1 MHGAWLSF
9 SDAPLLDNAELHI
22 EDNER
27 VCLVGRNGAGKST
40 LMKILNREQGLD
52 DGRIIYEQDLIV
64 ARLQQDPPR
73 NVEGSVY
80 DFVAEGIEEQ
90 AEYLKRYHD
99 ISRLVMNDP
108 SEKNLNELA
117 KVQEQLDHHNL
128 WQLENRINEV
138 LAQLGLDPNVAL
150 SSLSGGWLRKA
161 ALGRALVSN
170 PRVLLLDEPT
180 NHLDLDAVIW
190 LEKWLKSYQGTLIL
204 ISHDRDFLDPI
215 VDKIIHIEQQSMF
228 EYTGNYSS
236 FEVQRA
242 TRLAQQQA
250 MYESQ
255 QERVAHLQSYIDRF
269 RAKATKAKQA
279 QSRIKMLERM
289 ELIAPAHVDNPF
301 RFSFRAPE
309 SLPNPLLKMEKVSAG
324 YGDRIILDSIKLNLV
339 PGSRIGLLGR
349 NGAGKS
355 TLIKLL
361 AGELAPVSG
370 EIGLAK
376 GIKLGY
382 FAQHQLEYLRADESP
397 LQHLARLAPQEL
409 EQKLRD
415 YLGGF
420 GFQGDKVT
428 EETRRFSGGEKAR
441 LVLALIVWQRPNLL
455 LLDEPTNHLDLD
467 MRQALTEALIEFE
480 GALVVVS
487 HDRHLLRSTTDDLY
501 LVHDRKVEPFDGDL
515 EDYQQWLSD
524 VQKQENQTDE
534 APKENANSAQA
545 RKDQKRR
552 EAELRAQTQPLRKEI
567 ARLEKE
573 MEKLN
578 AQLAQA
584 EEKLGDS
591 ELYDQ
596 NRKAEL
602 TACLQQQASAKSGLE
617 ECEMAWL
624 EAQEQLEQMLLEG
637 QSN

>member
-1 MHGAWLSF
+1 MIVF
-9 SDAPLLDNAELHI
+9 SSLQIRRGVRVLLDNATATI
-22 EDNER
+22 NPGQK
-27 VCLVGRNGAGKST
+27 VGLVGKNGCGKST
-40 LMKILNREQGLD
+40 LLALLKNEISADGGSYTFPGSWQLAWVNQETPALPQAALEYVIDGDREYRQLEAQLHDANERNDGHAIATIHGKLDAIDAWSIRSRAASLLHGL
-52 DGRIIYEQDLIV
+52 GFS
-64 ARLQQDPPR
+64 
-73 NVEGSVY
+73 N
-80 DFVAEGIEEQ
+80 
-90 AEYLKRYHD
+90 
-99 ISRLVMNDP
+99 
-108 SEKNLNELA
+108 
-117 KVQEQLDHHNL
+117 EQLERPVSDF
-128 WQLENRINEV
+128 
-138 LAQLGLDPNVAL
+138 
-150 SSLSGGWLRKA
+150 SGGWRMRLNLA
-161 ALGRALVSN
+161 QALICRSDL
-170 PRVLLLDEPT
+170 LLLDEPT

-397 LQHLARLAPQEL
+397 IQHLARLAPQEL

-428 EETRRFSGGEKAR
+428 EETRRFSGG
-441 LVLALIVWQRPNLL
+441 
-455 LLDEPTNHLDLD
+455 
-467 MRQALTEALIEFE
+467 
-480 GALVVVS
+480 
-487 HDRHLLRSTTDDLY
+487 
-501 LVHDRKVEPFDGDL
+501 
-515 EDYQQWLSD
+515 
-524 VQKQENQTDE
+524 
-534 APKENANSAQA
+534 
-545 RKDQKRR
+545 
-552 EAELRAQTQPLRKEI
+552 
-567 ARLEKE
+567 
-573 MEKLN
+573 
-578 AQLAQA
+578 
-584 EEKLGDS
+584 
-591 ELYDQ
+591 
-596 NRKAEL
+596 
-602 TACLQQQASAKSGLE
+602 
-617 ECEMAWL
+617 
-624 EAQEQLEQMLLEG
+624 
-637 QSN
+637 